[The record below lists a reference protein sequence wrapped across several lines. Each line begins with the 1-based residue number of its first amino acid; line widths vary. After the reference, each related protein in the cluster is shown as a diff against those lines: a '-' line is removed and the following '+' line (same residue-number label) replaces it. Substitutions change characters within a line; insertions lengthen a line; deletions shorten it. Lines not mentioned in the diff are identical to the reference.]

1 MYILQVQ
8 AEGMGKAATDTVP
21 WCLLVFSHTGPSLPP
36 VPQLFASA
44 ALLLGANPA
53 RKAKDKVFYLI
64 CSVTTLFCSVCWHA
78 SELF

>member
-1 MYILQVQ
+1 MYMLQVQ
-8 AEGMGKAATDTVP
+8 AEGKAAADTVP

-64 CSVTTLFCSVCWHA
+64 CSVTTLFCSVYRHA